1 MAVNDKKSKVMIFR
15 KKSTRKLKQNLF
27 TLNNNK
33 LETVQEFTYL
43 GVKLSATGNF
53 SAHQTQSREKALYA
67 FYNVTRSVDFKKLKP
82 KQANLIFDTLI
93 SPILT
98 YGSEV
103 LGVYLKQD
111 FNKWEKSPTEKVHLR
126 FCKYY
131 LGVNSKTMN
140 IACRADLA
148 RFPMKLVIDRLIL
161 KYFNHLLC
169 LPGNTVASQAFL
181 ISKSV
186 YERNKACYL
195 TNLHKIL
202 DMFKISDSSR
212 LDKPFSISTLESY
225 DTKMKSE
232 YSLYGNK
239 T

>member
-1 MAVNDKKSKVMIFR
+1 MAVNDEKSKVMIFK

-33 LETVQEFTYL
+33 LETLQEFAYL

-53 SAHQTQSREKALYA
+53 SAHQTRSREKALYA

-82 KQANLIFDTLI
+82 KQDNMIFDALI

-103 LGVYLKQD
+103 WGVYLKQD

-131 LGVNSKTMN
+131 LGVTMN
-140 IACRADLA
+140 IACRAELA

-161 KYFNHLLC
+161 KYFNHLLS

-181 ISKSV
+181 ISKSLH
-186 YERNKACYL
+186 ERSKECYL

-202 DMFKISDSSR
+202 DMYNISDSSR
-212 LDKPFSISTLESY
+212 LDKPFSISTLVSY
-225 DTKMKSE
+225 DTKMKS
-232 YSLYGNK
+232 
-239 T
+239 